1 MPGLQ
6 LHIVL
11 TNQAR
16 ALRHI
21 HLLILVD
28 SHLNRQHRQQQ
39 GLVAIFNHNRVENTI
54 HLAING
60 VINDMIQIQAKHGTV
75 TGGDI
80 GVKTVETKEI
90 KQN

>member
-1 MPGLQ
+1 MF
-6 LHIVL
+6 

-16 ALRHI
+16 ALHRI
-21 HLLILVD
+21 NLLILVD
-28 SHLNRQHRQQQ
+28 SNLNHQHHQQQ
-39 GLVAIFNHNRVENTI
+39 GPVALSNHNRVENTI

-75 TGGDI
+75 ISGDI